1 MAIID
6 RLSLV
11 KFILVLKRV
20 EDDLYVE
27 EREGDSGD
35 IFVLVMNVGID
46 QNLRKDLFLIENNF
60 FNDINSNYYFV
71 LFCSLKFPSLIIS
84 REAS

>member
-1 MAIID
+1 M
-6 RLSLV
+6 
-11 KFILVLKRV
+11 LKRV

-27 EREGDSGD
+27 EREED
-35 IFVLVMNVGID
+35 IFLLVMNVGID

>member
-1 MAIID
+1 M
-6 RLSLV
+6 
-11 KFILVLKRV
+11 VLKRV

-27 EREGDSGD
+27 EREED
-35 IFVLVMNVGID
+35 IFLLVMNVGID

>member
-1 MAIID
+1 
-6 RLSLV
+6 
-11 KFILVLKRV
+11 LVLKRV

-27 EREGDSGD
+27 EREGD
-35 IFVLVMNVGID
+35 IFLLVMNVGID

-71 LFCSLKFPSLIIS
+71 LFCSLKFPSLNTS
-84 REAS
+84 

>member
-1 MAIID
+1 
-6 RLSLV
+6 
-11 KFILVLKRV
+11 LVLKRV

-27 EREGDSGD
+27 EREED
-35 IFVLVMNVGID
+35 IFLLVMNVGID

>member
-1 MAIID
+1 M
-6 RLSLV
+6 
-11 KFILVLKRV
+11 LKRV

-27 EREGDSGD
+27 EREGDL
-35 IFVLVMNVGID
+35 FVLGMNVGID

-60 FNDINSNYYFV
+60 FNDINSLNYYFF